1 MRKKLLFFF
10 VFFLQIV
17 FLSAGKDDLG
27 IKFDWSKNVVQNG
40 GDVVIENI
48 PQIAQKGTFCVA
60 ASMTMILQYYGERY
74 SQSRIA
80 GFFRS
85 RKGGGGT
92 SYARMESAFF
102 RGSLAK
108 NYKLLYFYKLSW
120 SELLCLSDAYK
131 NYLRE
136 NPKKR
141 VSRKRVSKGWEA
153 FDDMEPQ
160 IAREVFVDLRSDL
173 ICRMNALIPLCID
186 NGIPVFWSL
195 FMNLDPNDRS
205 KGGHGRVI
213 VGYRKNGDV
222 VSEIIYRDSWGKKVV
237 LKRMALEDAAVATKS
252 FCAVLPKKS
261 EAIGKKIEEATK
273 IAISR
278 NSDSS
283 T

>member
-1 MRKKLLFFF
+1 MRKKLLLFF
-10 VFFLQIV
+10 VFVLQII
-17 FLSAGKDDLG
+17 FLSAAKDDSDV
-27 IKFDWSKNVVQNG
+27 KFDWSKNVVQNG

-92 SYARMESAFF
+92 SYARMDAAFS

-108 NYKLLYFYKLSW
+108 NYKLLYLYTLWW
-120 SELLCLSDAYK
+120 SESLRLLNAYED
-131 NYLRE
+131 YLRE

-141 VSRKRVSKGWEA
+141 VSRKRISKNWEA
-153 FDDMEPQ
+153 FDDIDPQ
-160 IAREVFVDLRSDL
+160 IAREVFGSQRSDL
-173 ICRMNALIPLCID
+173 IGRMNSLIPLCID
-186 NGIPVFWSL
+186 NGIPIFWAL

-205 KGGHGRVI
+205 KGGHGRLI
-213 VGYRKNGDV
+213 VGYRKNGER

-237 LKRMALEDAAVATKS
+237 LKRMSLKDAVVATNI

-261 EAIGKKIEEATK
+261 KTIIRKIEKGVEIFSA
-273 IAISR
+273 R